1 MSKQMIKKGALLVKN
16 AIRMDTSFATP
27 TEKSL
32 KSLAESLESYK
43 KLSSSLM
50 SSMNEIM
57 KTYSAY
63 SQIEIDRTIES
74 LQKTMNSYAKMN
86 MSNLKSGMF
95 SDSMRNTIESFLKS
109 FKAYEQIN
117 ISESA
122 KAIAESMNAIS
133 KSFASEQLRQ
143 LEQIDFSAMFADIV
157 PKATSLSDIVG
168 TAYSLVQDELEEER
182 NENDSFT
189 EAEVQEALTEQ
200 VANPK
205 GFQARFAGWT
215 EKKKVQFFI
224 IWQLICFI
232 YGNFFQPYFQE
243 KVGIPVTAYV
253 VSNVKELPEKGAKII
268 GQINENIEA
277 TVIENTNYYYKVTF
291 TDEHGETKEGYVAKR
306 NLKIIEEKTEE
317 DDTEET
323 HSMSE

>member
-1 MSKQMIKKGALLVKN
+1 MKGALLLKN
-16 AIRMDTSFATP
+16 TIRIDNSFTTP
-27 TEKSL
+27 AEKSL

-50 SSMNEIM
+50 LSMNEIM
-57 KTYSAY
+57 KAYSAY
-63 SQIEIDRTIES
+63 SQNSIDGIVES
-74 LQKTMNSYAKMN
+74 LRKTMDSYARIN
-86 MSNLKSGMF
+86 MSYLTSGMF
-95 SDSMRNTIESFLKS
+95 SDSMRNTIESFAKS

-117 ISESA
+117 ISVSA

-143 LEQIDFSAMFADIV
+143 LQQIDFSAMFGDIV

-168 TAYSLVQDELEEER
+168 TAYSLVQDELEEESD
-182 NENDSFT
+182 ENDSFT
-189 EAEVQEALTEQ
+189 EEEVQEVLTEQ
-200 VANPK
+200 ATNPK

-243 KVGIPVTAYV
+243 KVGMPVTAYV

-277 TVIENTNYYYKVTF
+277 IIIKNINYYYKVTF
-291 TDEHGETKEGYVAKR
+291 TDENGETKEGYVAKR
-306 NLKIIEEKTEE
+306 NLKIIEKKTEE
-317 DDTEET
+317 DATEET
-323 HSMSE
+323 HFMSE

>member
-1 MSKQMIKKGALLVKN
+1 MLLLKN
-16 AIRMDTSFATP
+16 DIRIDSTFSTP
-27 TEKSL
+27 AEKSL

-43 KLSSSLM
+43 KISSSLT

-63 SQIEIDRTIES
+63 SQTGIAES
-74 LQKTMNSYAKMN
+74 LRKTMDSYAKIN
-86 MSNLKSGMF
+86 MSYLTSGMF
-95 SDSMRNTIESFLKS
+95 SDSMRNTIESFAQS
-109 FKAYEQIN
+109 FKVYEQIT
-117 ISESA
+117 
-122 KAIAESMNAIS
+122 IAESMNAIS

-143 LEQIDFSAMFADIV
+143 LQQIDFSAMFADIV
-157 PKATSLSDIVG
+157 PKAISLPDIVG
-168 TAYSLVQDELEEER
+168 TAYSLVQDELEEESD
-182 NENDSFT
+182 ENDSFT

-200 VANPK
+200 ATNPK

-243 KVGIPVTAYV
+243 KVGMPVTAYV

-268 GQINENIEA
+268 GQIHENIEA
-277 TVIENTNYYYKVTF
+277 IIIENTNYYYKVTF
-291 TDEHGETKEGYVAKR
+291 TNENGETKEGYVAKR
-306 NLKIIEEKTEE
+306 NLKIVEEKTEE
-317 DDTEET
+317 DTTEEI

>member
-1 MSKQMIKKGALLVKN
+1 MLLLKN
-16 AIRMDTSFATP
+16 DIRIDSTFSTP
-27 TEKSL
+27 AEKSL

-43 KLSSSLM
+43 KISSSLT

-63 SQIEIDRTIES
+63 SQTGIAES
-74 LQKTMNSYAKMN
+74 LRKTMNSYAKIN
-86 MSNLKSGMF
+86 MSYLTSGMF
-95 SDSMRNTIESFLKS
+95 SDSMRYTIESFAQS
-109 FKAYEQIN
+109 FKVYEQIN

-122 KAIAESMNAIS
+122 KTIAESMNAIS

-143 LEQIDFSAMFADIV
+143 LQQIDFSAMFADIV
-157 PKATSLSDIVG
+157 PKATSLPDIVG
-168 TAYSLVQDELEEER
+168 TAYSLVQDELEEESD
-182 NENDSFT
+182 ENDSFT

-200 VANPK
+200 ATNPK

-243 KVGIPVTAYV
+243 KVGMPVTAYV

-268 GQINENIEA
+268 GQIHENIEA
-277 TVIENTNYYYKVTF
+277 IIIENTNYYYKVTF
-291 TDEHGETKEGYVAKR
+291 TNENGETKEGYVAKR
-306 NLKIIEEKTEE
+306 NLKIVEEKTEE
-317 DDTEET
+317 DTTEEI

>member
-1 MSKQMIKKGALLVKN
+1 MLLLKN
-16 AIRMDTSFATP
+16 AIRIDNSFATP
-27 TEKSL
+27 AEKSL
-32 KSLAESLESYK
+32 KSLTESLEAYK
-43 KLSSSLM
+43 KLSRFLT

-57 KTYSAY
+57 KAYSAY
-63 SQIEIDRTIES
+63 SKNGIDGIVES
-74 LQKTMNSYAKMN
+74 LRKTMDSYAKIN
-86 MSNLKSGMF
+86 MSYLTSGMY
-95 SDSMRNTIESFLKS
+95 SDSMRNTIESFEQS

-117 ISESA
+117 ISKSA
-122 KAIAESMNAIS
+122 KAIAESMKAIS

-143 LEQIDFSAMFADIV
+143 LQQIDFSAMFADIV

-168 TAYSLVQDELEEER
+168 TAYFLVQDELEEESD
-182 NENDSFT
+182 ENDSFT
-189 EAEVQEALTEQ
+189 EEEVQEVLAEQ
-200 VANPK
+200 ATNPK

-232 YGNFFQPYFQE
+232 YVNFFQPYFQE
-243 KVGIPVTAYV
+243 KVGMPVTAYV

-277 TVIENTNYYYKVTF
+277 IIIENTNYYYRVTF
-291 TDEHGETKEGYVAKR
+291 TDENGETKEGYVAKR

-317 DDTEET
+317 DATEET

>member
-1 MSKQMIKKGALLVKN
+1 MLLLKN
-16 AIRMDTSFATP
+16 DIRIDSTFSTP
-27 TEKSL
+27 AEKSL

-43 KLSSSLM
+43 KISSSLT

-63 SQIEIDRTIES
+63 SQTGIAES
-74 LQKTMNSYAKMN
+74 LRKTMDSYAKIN
-86 MSNLKSGMF
+86 MSYLTSGMF

-143 LEQIDFSAMFADIV
+143 LQQIDFSAMFADIV
-157 PKATSLSDIVG
+157 PKAISLPDIVG

-200 VANPK
+200 ATNPK

-243 KVGIPVTAYV
+243 KVGMPVTAYV

-268 GQINENIEA
+268 GQIHENIEA
-277 TVIENTNYYYKVTF
+277 IIIENTNYYYKVTF
-291 TDEHGETKEGYVAKR
+291 TNENGETKEGYVAKR
-306 NLKIIEEKTEE
+306 NLKIVEEKTEE
-317 DDTEET
+317 DTTEEI

>member
-1 MSKQMIKKGALLVKN
+1 
-16 AIRMDTSFATP
+16 
-27 TEKSL
+27 
-32 KSLAESLESYK
+32 
-43 KLSSSLM
+43 
-50 SSMNEIM
+50 
-57 KTYSAY
+57 
-63 SQIEIDRTIES
+63 
-74 LQKTMNSYAKMN
+74 
-86 MSNLKSGMF
+86 
-95 SDSMRNTIESFLKS
+95 
-109 FKAYEQIN
+109 
-117 ISESA
+117 
-122 KAIAESMNAIS
+122 
-133 KSFASEQLRQ
+133 
-143 LEQIDFSAMFADIV
+143 MFADIV

-253 VSNVKELPEKGAKII
+253 VSNVKELPKKGAKII

-277 TVIENTNYYYKVTF
+277 IVIENTNYYYKVTF

>member
-1 MSKQMIKKGALLVKN
+1 MLLLKN
-16 AIRMDTSFATP
+16 DIRIDSTFSTP
-27 TEKSL
+27 AEKSL

-43 KLSSSLM
+43 KISSSLT

-63 SQIEIDRTIES
+63 LQTGIAES
-74 LQKTMNSYAKMN
+74 LRKTMDSYAKIN
-86 MSNLKSGMF
+86 MSYLTSGMF
-95 SDSMRNTIESFLKS
+95 SDSMRNAIESFAQS
-109 FKAYEQIN
+109 FKVYEQIN

-122 KAIAESMNAIS
+122 KTIAESMNAIS

-143 LEQIDFSAMFADIV
+143 LQQIDFSAMFADIV
-157 PKATSLSDIVG
+157 PKATSLPDIVG
-168 TAYSLVQDELEEER
+168 TAYSLVQDELEEESD
-182 NENDSFT
+182 ENDSFT

-200 VANPK
+200 ATNPK

-243 KVGIPVTAYV
+243 KVGMPVTAYV

-268 GQINENIEA
+268 GQIHENIEA
-277 TVIENTNYYYKVTF
+277 IIIENTNYYYKVTF
-291 TDEHGETKEGYVAKR
+291 TNENGETKEGYVAKR
-306 NLKIIEEKTEE
+306 NLKIVEEKTEE
-317 DDTEET
+317 DTTEEI

>member
-1 MSKQMIKKGALLVKN
+1 MIC
-16 AIRMDTSFATP
+16 
-27 TEKSL
+27 
-32 KSLAESLESYK
+32 
-43 KLSSSLM
+43 
-50 SSMNEIM
+50 
-57 KTYSAY
+57 
-63 SQIEIDRTIES
+63 
-74 LQKTMNSYAKMN
+74 SYA
-86 MSNLKSGMF
+86 LK
-95 SDSMRNTIESFLKS
+95 D
-109 FKAYEQIN
+109 FK
-117 ISESA
+117 
-122 KAIAESMNAIS
+122 
-133 KSFASEQLRQ
+133 
-143 LEQIDFSAMFADIV
+143 
-157 PKATSLSDIVG
+157 
-168 TAYSLVQDELEEER
+168 
-182 NENDSFT
+182 NDSFT

-277 TVIENTNYYYKVTF
+277 IVIENTNYYYKVTF

>member
-1 MSKQMIKKGALLVKN
+1 MLLLKN
-16 AIRMDTSFATP
+16 DIRIDSTFSTP
-27 TEKSL
+27 AEKSL

-43 KLSSSLM
+43 KISSSLT

-63 SQIEIDRTIES
+63 SQTGIAES
-74 LQKTMNSYAKMN
+74 LRKTVDSYAKIN
-86 MSNLKSGMF
+86 MSYLTSGMF
-95 SDSMRNTIESFLKS
+95 SDSMRNTLESFAQS
-109 FKAYEQIN
+109 FKVYEQIN

-122 KAIAESMNAIS
+122 KTIAESMNAIS

-143 LEQIDFSAMFADIV
+143 LQQIDFSAMFADIV
-157 PKATSLSDIVG
+157 PKATSLPDIVG
-168 TAYSLVQDELEEER
+168 TAYSLVQDELEEESD
-182 NENDSFT
+182 ENDSFT

-200 VANPK
+200 ATNPK

-243 KVGIPVTAYV
+243 KVGMPVTAYV

-268 GQINENIEA
+268 GQIHENIEA
-277 TVIENTNYYYKVTF
+277 IIIENTNYYYKVTF
-291 TDEHGETKEGYVAKR
+291 TNENGETKEGYVAKR
-306 NLKIIEEKTEE
+306 NLKIVEEKTEE
-317 DDTEET
+317 DTTEEI